1 MVEIRV
7 AVVDA
12 TGVHTLVRRLANVFD
27 RSSVTFDGRRKE
39 VRVRSEPES
48 RTVVL
53 VLDAVEAWLAEDGV
67 ESAKLSLGDRSY
79 TMVSPVPDHGPPVM
93 VAQERVMRRRLLAAP
108 VISSS
113 VEGASTVAGHSWP

>member
-7 AVVDA
+7 AVADA
-12 TGVHTLVRRLANVFD
+12 TGVHALARRLVGVFD
-27 RSSVTFDGRRKE
+27 RSSVTFDGRRRE

-53 VLDAVEAWLAEDGV
+53 VLDAVEAWLAEDGA

-79 TMVSPVPDHGPPVM
+79 TMVGPVPITGTP
-93 VAQERVMRRRLLAAP
+93 
-108 VISSS
+108 
-113 VEGASTVAGHSWP
+113 

>member
-1 MVEIRV
+1 MAGDAASSPEDQMVEIRV
-7 AVVDA
+7 AVADA
-12 TGVHTLVRRLANVFD
+12 TGVQALVRRLASVFD

-79 TMVSPVPDHGPPVM
+79 TMVSPVPITGSP
-93 VAQERVMRRRLLAAP
+93 
-108 VISSS
+108 
-113 VEGASTVAGHSWP
+113 

>member
-7 AVVDA
+7 AVADA
-12 TGVHTLVRRLANVFD
+12 TGVHALVRRLANVFD

-79 TMVSPVPDHGPPVM
+79 TMVSPVPDHGPPVR
-93 VAQERVMRRRLLAAP
+93 VAQERGMRRRLLAAP

-113 VEGASTVAGHSWP
+113 VEGASTVAFRS

>member
-1 MVEIRV
+1 MAGDGASSPEDQMVEIRV
-7 AVVDA
+7 AVADA
-12 TGVHTLVRRLANVFD
+12 TGVQALVRRLASVFD

-67 ESAKLSLGDRSY
+67 QSAKLSLGDRSY
-79 TMVSPVPDHGPPVM
+79 TLVSPDP
-93 VAQERVMRRRLLAAP
+93 
-108 VISSS
+108 ITSS
-113 VEGASTVAGHSWP
+113 P

>member
-1 MVEIRV
+1 MAGDAASSPEDQMVEIRV
-7 AVVDA
+7 AVADA
-12 TGVHTLVRRLANVFD
+12 TGVQALVRRLASVFD

-53 VLDAVEAWLAEDGV
+53 VLDAVETWLAEDGV

-79 TMVSPVPDHGPPVM
+79 TMVRPVP
-93 VAQERVMRRRLLAAP
+93 
-108 VISSS
+108 I
-113 VEGASTVAGHSWP
+113 AGSP